1 MKSNADPEWFPR
13 FYLMTPPA
21 DLFST
26 VVIHQREKITS
37 M

>member
-13 FYLMTPPA
+13 FSLMEPPA

-26 VVIHQREKITS
+26 AAMIEREKITS
-37 M
+37 K